1 MAKNIFKQTIIKI
14 LTWES
19 RMVLFRYKPQI
30 IAVTGSVGKTST
42 KDAIF
47 TALSGSFSVRKSE
60 KSFNGD
66 IGVPLTILGLPNAWN
81 NPLMWIKNVLKGFL
95 IVIFHYD
102 YPEWLVLEVGAD
114 RPGDIRDIA
123 KWVHPDVVVMT
134 RFAKVPVHIEFFKS
148 REHVIEEKG
157 YLAKALKPGGTL
169 VINADDPDMEQ
180 FNKNSRGVVI
190 SVGTGVMADVVGSHT
205 TVLYENDSIIGTQFR
220 VDYQGNSVPVSIH
233 GALGKQQIYPAL
245 FAFAVGISRGIN
257 MVTIGDRLLSHKTPN
272 GRMHLVPGI
281 KKTMIIDDTY
291 NASPVAVDEA
301 LLTLGELKVK
311 GRRIAVLG
319 DMMEL
324 GKHSVE
330 MHREIGVRVSK
341 SADLLI
347 AVGIRARGIAD
358 SALDIIGDEKVLTY
372 DSGVEVLSDLQN
384 LLKEGDIVLVKGS
397 QSMRMERIVKGIMAE
412 PEKAGELLVRQEE
425 EWFTR

>member
-1 MAKNIFKQTIIKI
+1 
-14 LTWES
+14 
-19 RMVLFRYKPQI
+19 
-30 IAVTGSVGKTST
+30 
-42 KDAIF
+42 
-47 TALSGSFSVRKSE
+47 
-60 KSFNGD
+60 
-66 IGVPLTILGLPNAWN
+66 
-81 NPLMWIKNVLKGFL
+81 
-95 IVIFHYD
+95 
-102 YPEWLVLEVGAD
+102 
-114 RPGDIRDIA
+114 
-123 KWVHPDVVVMT
+123 
-134 RFAKVPVHIEFFKS
+134 
-148 REHVIEEKG
+148 
-157 YLAKALKPGGTL
+157 
-169 VINADDPDMEQ
+169 
-180 FNKNSRGVVI
+180 
-190 SVGTGVMADVVGSHT
+190 
-205 TVLYENDSIIGTQFR
+205 
-220 VDYQGNSVPVSIH
+220 QGNSVPVSIH